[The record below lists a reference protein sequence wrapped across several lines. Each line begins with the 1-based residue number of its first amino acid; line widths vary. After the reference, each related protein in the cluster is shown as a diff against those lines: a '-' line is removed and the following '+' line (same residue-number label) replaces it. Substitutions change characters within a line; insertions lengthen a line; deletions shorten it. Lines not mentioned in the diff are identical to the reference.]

1 MTLIVYLVCLALL
14 SFLLRNWSQ
23 RFRSLLITG
32 FNLVFAAL
40 MFFSVQ
46 VHPGMT
52 GGEVFALV
60 GSILSAAP
68 SAIAFQGDAS
78 LFGPDASYVFFLMSI
93 YTVRAVL
100 ILFFRGLFIRTRMK
114 WRLATRKTIYIIN
127 GARKDAARFIEDLNR
142 CRAHPAIVYLSGQE
156 AGDALL
162 DAYEAAPSFLQ
173 RLKKSK
179 DYQVLLLPAKGQ
191 YNYQQLLKLEELGKQ
206 GVALRVTAFVDN
218 ELLRMEDMA
227 FPHLNLYLLSQE
239 QAVVQDFVCQHLP
252 LAHLRQLEPP
262 PEPGHIFR
270 PQSPFSLCLIGF
282 GAFSQEFL
290 LQTYENAAFT
300 TALGRPALEIL
311 VIDQDLADKQAAFL
325 SDFPHFAQAPG
336 FQWLDAHIPSAILMQ
351 ALSTKSFHQILV
363 ATPDTEENIR
373 LALRLRRLFGRCAP
387 GRPHP
392 QLVVALFQE
401 DPGAVALLSSDE
413 NVIFQQ
419 VNQRQFTYEKLI
431 ARSADRQAEEIH
443 QRYQH
448 NSLFTP
454 EWRELGSFTQA
465 SNRAAVWDIPNK
477 LLLAGDVSGLTP
489 QARETLFWEL
499 AQYEHL
505 RWNAFHFARGWLPL
519 PQEKLTREEREQCRI
534 KRPQEKR
541 HACLVDWDQ
550 LDGLPQREPGI
561 LKRYDYENVAYL
573 FPAAQEKA

>member
-100 ILFFRGLFIRTRMK
+100 ILFFRGLFIRIRMK
-114 WRLATRKTIYIIN
+114 WRLATRKTIYIVS
-127 GARKDAARFIEDLNR
+127 GARK
-142 CRAHPAIVYLSGQE
+142 
-156 AGDALL
+156 
-162 DAYEAAPSFLQ
+162 
-173 RLKKSK
+173 
-179 DYQVLLLPAKGQ
+179 
-191 YNYQQLLKLEELGKQ
+191 
-206 GVALRVTAFVDN
+206 
-218 ELLRMEDMA
+218 
-227 FPHLNLYLLSQE
+227 
-239 QAVVQDFVCQHLP
+239 
-252 LAHLRQLEPP
+252 
-262 PEPGHIFR
+262 
-270 PQSPFSLCLIGF
+270 
-282 GAFSQEFL
+282 
-290 LQTYENAAFT
+290 
-300 TALGRPALEIL
+300 
-311 VIDQDLADKQAAFL
+311 
-325 SDFPHFAQAPG
+325 
-336 FQWLDAHIPSAILMQ
+336 
-351 ALSTKSFHQILV
+351 
-363 ATPDTEENIR
+363 
-373 LALRLRRLFGRCAP
+373 
-387 GRPHP
+387 
-392 QLVVALFQE
+392 
-401 DPGAVALLSSDE
+401 
-413 NVIFQQ
+413 
-419 VNQRQFTYEKLI
+419 I

-519 PQEKLTREEREQCRI
+519 PQEELTREEREQCRI